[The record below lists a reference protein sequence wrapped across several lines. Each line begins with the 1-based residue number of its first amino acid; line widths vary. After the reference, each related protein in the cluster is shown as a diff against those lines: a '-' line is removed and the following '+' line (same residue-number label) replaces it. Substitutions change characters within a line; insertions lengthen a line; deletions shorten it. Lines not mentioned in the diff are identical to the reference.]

1 MPLPTRPVTLEDELQ
16 MTKVVSTA
24 GGSIQDLNTLRQNI
38 EVLKGGGLAR
48 IAKPSK
54 VCILIKYTKLLCNM
68 YLFFWGGG

>member
-1 MPLPTRPVTLEDELQ
+1 MLPLPTPPVTLEDELQ

-54 VCILIKYTKLLCNM
+54 VRVANILEEVD
-68 YLFFWGGG
+68 FE